1 MTVPNGVAAYW
12 DSIAMTDKGNE
23 LRLIA
28 CPRPFS
34 ADRID
39 QAIPVGGSITDIM
52 DGLALDPVLLAHAHV
67 WITDGAMITEPVMV
81 PRDHWAR
88 VRPKAGAVVTLRVAP
103 GKGGGGGKN
112 PLRTILTIAVVA
124 AAFVLGPAVGAAMGL
139 PTEAVIFGQTINL
152 AAAVG
157 GAAITMV
164 GNLIVNA
171 IAPPPRP
178 KLAELSMGGPQSR
191 TSPTLAI
198 TGTQNRAN
206 RYGAVPR
213 IYGRHRVFPVLA
225 AHPHSEVEGDE
236 QYLRMLFDFGYGPLE
251 LTDLRIG
258 AIPLAQFEGV
268 ETEIRQGYATDAPVT
283 LYTDTIREDQYSLKV
298 TNGAGPEVLETRD
311 GADEIII
318 DITFRGL
325 VRFDDS
331 GNRQDR
337 SVEIKVEYR
346 IAGSTGAW
354 TEYATNTYT
363 AASEQVVRR
372 GVRIITP
379 VSGRYELR
387 FTRLTEDNTSTRVRD
402 DSFISTIRTVQ
413 HTAPVKATGRCLV
426 AMRIKA
432 TDQLN
437 GVVNQFSAVIQA
449 RLPIWDGAQWVEQTT
464 RHPAW
469 VYLDVLRGPA
479 NRRPVSD
486 DRLDLDGFKAWAD
499 ATPDYTF
506 DAVID
511 YPTTVFELLRDV
523 AAAGRAGFGM
533 RDGKFSIVRDVVQSV
548 PIQHFTPRNTMGFR
562 GIKAFTQIPH
572 GLKCRFVNPDRD
584 WQQDEVIVYA
594 DGYHEAN
601 ANRFETLELFG
612 CTSADLAWKHGRYH
626 LAVGKL
632 RPETYE
638 VSVDID
644 HLVCTAGDLVK
655 VSHDVPLW
663 GGGWGRIK
671 DVTYDVNGDVASVT
685 LDDVVA
691 METGKIYAVRF
702 RHADGVSSVA
712 SVATEP
718 GETSVL
724 SFLTPLAVYLA
735 PEPGDLALFGE
746 AERESASLIVKAIR
760 HSGDF
765 RATLT
770 LVDAASEVHEGDTGP
785 IPDFDSLMTLP
796 PETERQVPGVPV
808 IEEVISDEDALVIG
822 PDGRA
827 QSRILVRVTQP
838 QGLNSWAEVLQA
850 HFRRT
855 GSNARWTVLPVVPI
869 SSEEIAVQP
878 VEDSVA
884 YDVRLRAVSQAGH
897 ASEWAI
903 IENHV
908 VVGKTTPP
916 SDVADFQAT
925 RRADGVQLSWDPV
938 SELDVIGYEVR
949 DGEAW
954 DTGVVVTTR
963 HRGTSLFVALNDAG
977 DHRFHIRAIDELGLQ
992 SISAVSVT
1000 ASVVPPANV
1009 SGFDVIPQGE
1019 HVRFSW
1025 VSLPISGVEYE
1036 IRAGESW
1043 GQGRFV
1049 GRSAGDHLVSLWP
1062 VRNAADET
1070 FWCKAVSAAGLYS
1083 VTASFATTRLAPLSD
1098 RNVILQSDR
1107 KALGWPG
1114 VLHDLEVATDDLLA
1128 LTRTGGVNAPTGAY
1142 YFNAD
1147 LGQVFRA
1154 RNWMASGIVAIPSDP
1169 ATWTDAAF
1177 IWNEGQANAPW
1188 LPVGDA
1194 DGAELKTV
1202 IAVNTAP
1209 GADLVEGFPLDG
1221 DASGL
1226 KGAEASK
1233 SLGLGFADA
1242 RFAKGLQI
1250 LDITQVAWPISVPAE
1265 FSTSFDLR
1273 FDELL
1278 EEPQIYVT
1286 WSGGSGVLSLGYEP
1300 GVSLYYLEDH
1310 LGNRIGLSLPRIAG
1324 DIITFGVSQ
1333 SAIDRSLHA
1342 ASWKSGDVMST
1353 TQPLVP
1359 IGTFDQLRLY
1369 P

>member
-1 MTVPNGVAAYW
+1 
-12 DSIAMTDKGNE
+12 MTDRENA

-34 ADRID
+34 AERID
-39 QAIPVGGSITDIM
+39 RAIGAGGSVADII
-52 DGLALDPVLLAHAHV
+52 DGLALDPILLAHAHV
-67 WITDGAMITEPVMV
+67 WLSDGDMALDPVMV
-81 PRDHWAR
+81 PRDRLAT
-88 VRPKAGAVVTLRVAP
+88 VRPKPGTIITLRVAP

-112 PLRTILTIAVVA
+112 PLRTVLTIAVVA

-164 GNLIVNA
+164 GNLLVNA

-191 TSPTLAI
+191 TSPTLTI

-213 IYGRHRVFPVLA
+213 VYGRHRVFPVLA

-236 QYLRMLFDFGYGPLE
+236 QYLRMLFDFGYGPL
-251 LTDLRIG
+251 DLSDFRIG
-258 AIPLAQFEGV
+258 AIPLSQFDGV
-268 ETEIRQGYATDAPVT
+268 DTEIRQGYTDDAPVT
-283 LYTDTIREDQYSLKV
+283 LYTNTIREDQYSLKV
-298 TNGAGPEVLETRD
+298 TKDAGPEILETRD

-318 DITFRGL
+318 DLTFRGL

-331 GNRQDR
+331 GNRQNQ

-346 IAGSTGAW
+346 QAGSNGAW
-354 TEYATNTYT
+354 TEYATQTYT

-372 GVRIITP
+372 GLRIVTP
-379 VSGRYELR
+379 ASARYELR
-387 FTRLTEDNTSTRVRD
+387 FTRLTDDNTSTRVRD
-402 DSFISTIRTVQ
+402 DSFVSAIRTVQ
-413 HTAPVKATGRCLV
+413 RQAPVRAGGRCLV

-437 GVVNQFSAVIQA
+437 GVVNQFSAVTQA
-449 RLPIWDGAQWVEQTT
+449 RLPVWNGTEWVEQAT

-469 VYLDVLRGPA
+469 AYLDVLRGPA

-486 DRLDLDGFKAWAD
+486 DRLDLGAFKAWAD
-499 ATPDYTF
+499 ATPDFSF

-533 RDGKFSIVRDVVQSV
+533 RDGKFSIVRDEAQSV

-562 GIKAFTQIPH
+562 GRKTFTQVPH

-584 WQQDEVIVYA
+584 WQQDEVIVYG

-601 ANRFETLELFG
+601 ASRFETLELFG

-638 VSVDID
+638 ISVDID

-663 GGGWGRIK
+663 GGGWGRVKEI
-671 DVTYDVNGDVASVT
+671 TYDANGDVTGIT
-685 LDDVVA
+685 LDDMVQMAGGANYA
-691 METGKIYAVRF
+691 MRF
-702 RHADGVSSVA
+702 RHSDGASSVV
-712 SVATEP
+712 SVQTDP
-718 GETSVL
+718 GETQSL
-724 SFLTPLAVYLA
+724 NLLNPLASYLA
-735 PEPGDLALFGE
+735 PEPGDLAMFGE
-746 AERESASLIVKAIR
+746 AERESANLIVKAIR

-770 LVDAASEVHEGDTGP
+770 LVDAAPEVHQADTGV
-785 IPDFDSLMTLP
+785 IPAFEALMTLP
-796 PETERQVPGVPV
+796 PEFERQFPASPV
-808 IEEVISDEDALVIG
+808 IDEVISDEDALIVG
-822 PDGRA
+822 PDGRV
-827 QSRILVRVTQP
+827 QSRILVRVSQP

-850 HFRRT
+850 QYRLT
-855 GSNARWTVLPVVPI
+855 GSNGRWIVLPMVPA
-869 SSEEIAVQP
+869 SSGEIPIHP
-878 VEDSVA
+878 VEDGVA
-884 YDVRLRAVSQAGH
+884 YDLRVRAVSQAGH
-897 ASEWAI
+897 ASDWVI
-903 IENHV
+903 VENHQ

-916 SDVADFQAT
+916 GDVVNFQAT
-925 RRADGVQLSWDPV
+925 RRADGVQLNWDPV
-938 SELDVIGYEVR
+938 SDLDVVGYEVR

-954 DTGVVVTTR
+954 DAGIVVTTR
-963 HRGTSLFVALNDAG
+963 HRGTSLFVGLSDAD

-1000 ASVVPPANV
+1000 ASVVPPAGV
-1009 SGFDVIPQGE
+1009 TGFDVIPQGE

-1025 VSLPISGVEYE
+1025 GSLPISGVEYE

-1062 VRNAADET
+1062 VQTPADET

-1083 VTASFATTRLAPLSD
+1083 VTAAFSTTRLAPISD

-1107 KALGWPG
+1107 KAQGWPG
-1114 VLHDLEVATDDLLA
+1114 VRHDLEIETDDLLA
-1128 LTRTGGVNAPTGAY
+1128 LARSGGVNAQTGAY
-1142 YFNAD
+1142 YFTAD
-1147 LGQVFRA
+1147 LGQAFRA
-1154 RNWMASGIVAIPSDP
+1154 RNWMSTGIVAIPSDP
-1169 ATWTDAAF
+1169 AIWSDASFA
-1177 IWNEGQANAPW
+1177 WGGELANVPW

-1194 DGAELKTV
+1194 DGASLRTI
-1202 IAVNTAP
+1202 IAVDAIP
-1209 GADLVEGFPLDG
+1209 ALDLVEGFTLNG
-1221 DASGL
+1221 DVSGIKGVVASLSNGL
-1226 KGAEASK
+1226 TY
-1233 SLGLGFADA
+1233 ADA
-1242 RFAKGLQI
+1242 RFAQGLKV
-1250 LDITQVAWPISVPAE
+1250 LDTTQVAWPVTIPAE
-1265 FSTSFDLR
+1265 FTTTFDLR

-1278 EEPQIYVT
+1278 EEPQVFVT
-1286 WSGGSGVLSLGYEP
+1286 WSGGSGLLSLGYDP
-1300 GVSLYYLEDH
+1300 AASLYYLEDH
-1310 LGNRIGLSLPRIAG
+1310 LGNRVALSLPRIAG
-1324 DIITFGVSQ
+1324 DIVTFGVSQ
-1333 SAIDRSLHA
+1333 SALERSLFA
-1342 ASWKSGDVMST
+1342 ASLKGGDLVSAL
-1353 TQPLVP
+1353 QPLPP
-1359 IGTFDQLRLY
+1359 IGAFDQLRLY

>member
-1 MTVPNGVAAYW
+1 MTV
-12 DSIAMTDKGNE
+12 DGND

-34 ADRID
+34 VERID
-39 QAIPVGGSITDIM
+39 QAVPVGGSIADIM
-52 DGLALDPVLLAHAHV
+52 ASLGLDPILMAHAHV
-67 WITDGAMITEPVMV
+67 WITDGAMTADPVMV
-81 PRDHWAR
+81 PRDRWAR
-88 VRPKAGAVVTLRVAP
+88 VRPKARAVVTVRVAP

-152 AAAVG
+152 ASAIG
-157 GAAITMV
+157 GAAITLV

-178 KLAELSMGGPQSR
+178 KLADLSIGGPQSR

-213 IYGRHRVFPVLA
+213 VYGQHRVFPVLA
-225 AHPHSEVEGDE
+225 AHPHTEIEGDE
-236 QYLRMLFDFGYGPLE
+236 QYLRMLFDFGYGPLDI
-251 LTDLRIG
+251 TDLRIG

-268 ETEIRQGYATDAPVT
+268 ETEIRQGYDSDPPIT

-298 TNGAGPEVLETRD
+298 TSDGGPEVLETRD
-311 GADEIII
+311 GADEIIA

-337 SVEIKVEYR
+337 SVDIKVEYR
-346 IAGSTGAW
+346 LAGSSDAW
-354 TEYATNTYT
+354 TEHGTATYT
-363 AASEQVVRR
+363 AATEQVVRR
-372 GVRIITP
+372 GVRIVTP
-379 VSGRYELR
+379 ASGRYEVR
-387 FTRLTEDNTSTRVRD
+387 FTRLTADNTSTRIRD
-402 DSFISTIRTVQ
+402 DSFVSAIRTVQ
-413 HTAPVKATGRCLV
+413 HTAPVKAAGRCLV

-437 GVVNQFSAVIQA
+437 GIVNQFSAVTQA
-449 RLPIWDGAQWVEQTT
+449 LLPVWDGTQWTEQAT

-469 VYLDVLRGPA
+469 AYLDVLRGAA
-479 NRRPVSD
+479 NRRPVAD
-486 DRLDLDGFKAWAD
+486 ERLDLDAFKTWAD
-499 ATPDYTF
+499 ATPEFTF

-533 RDGKFSIVRDVVQSV
+533 RDGSFSIVRDVEQAV

-594 DGYHEAN
+594 DGYSETN
-601 ANRFETLELFG
+601 ASRFETLELFG

-638 VSVDID
+638 ISVDID

-663 GGGWGRIK
+663 GGGWGRVK
-671 DVTYDVNGDVASVT
+671 DVAFDAGGDAVSVT

-691 METGKIYAVRF
+691 MEAGKTYAVRF

-712 SVATEP
+712 SVVTEP
-718 GETSVL
+718 GETDTL
-724 SFLTPLAVYLA
+724 AFLQPVPAMA
-735 PEPGDLALFGE
+735 SPEAGDLALFGE
-746 AERESASLIVKAIR
+746 AERESADLIVKAIR

-770 LVDAASEVHEGDTGP
+770 LVDAAPEVHQADTGA

-796 PETERQVPGVPV
+796 PLIERQTPAAPV
-808 IEEVISDEDALVIG
+808 TDEVVSDESALVIG

-827 QSRILVRVTQP
+827 QSRILVRVVQAS
-838 QGLNSWAEVLQA
+838 GLNDSAEHIHA
-850 HFRRT
+850 HYRLS
-855 GSNARWTVLPVVPI
+855 GSGERWRVLPAAPVAAGEV
-869 SSEEIAVQP
+869 AVMP
-878 VEDSVA
+878 VEDGVA
-884 YDVRLRAVSQAGH
+884 YDIRLRAVSREGM
-897 ASEWAI
+897 ASEWTEVLGHA
-903 IENHV
+903 

-916 SDVADFQAT
+916 SDVVNFQAT

-938 SELDVIGYEVR
+938 GELDVVGYEVR
-949 DGEAW
+949 DGESW
-954 DTGVVVTTR
+954 DVGAVVTTR
-963 HRGTSLFVALNDAG
+963 HRGTSLFVALVDAD
-977 DHRFHIRAIDELGLQ
+977 DHRFHIRAVDELGLR
-992 SISAVSVT
+992 SISAVSVV
-1000 ASVVPPANV
+1000 ASVVPPADV
-1009 SGFDVIPQGE
+1009 TGFDAVPQGE

-1025 VSLPISGVEYE
+1025 VSLPIAGVEYE

-1049 GRSAGDHLVSLWP
+1049 GRSAGDHLVALWP
-1062 VRNAADET
+1062 VQTAADET

-1083 VTASFATTRLAPLSD
+1083 QTAAFATTRLAPLSD
-1098 RNVILQSDR
+1098 RNVILLTDR

-1114 VLHDLEVATDDLLA
+1114 VSHELEVVTDGLLA
-1128 LTRTGGVNAPTGAY
+1128 LARTSGVNAPKGTH
-1142 YFNAD
+1142 YFKAD
-1147 LGQVFRA
+1147 LGQTFRA
-1154 RNWMASGIVAIPSDP
+1154 RNWLASSIVAIPADP
-1169 ATWTDAAF
+1169 PAWADAAF
-1177 IWNEGQANAPW
+1177 TWESPESGAPW

-1194 DGAELKTV
+1194 DGAELRNV
-1202 IAVNTAP
+1202 IALEAP
-1209 GADLVEGFPLDG
+1209 PANDLVEGFTLDG
-1221 DASGL
+1221 DTLGL
-1226 KGAEASK
+1226 KGTAASEA
-1233 SLGLGFADA
+1233 LGLGFADA
-1242 RFAKGLQI
+1242 RFAQGLQV
-1250 LDITQVAWPISVPAE
+1250 LDTTQVAWPLSVPAV
-1265 FSTSFDLR
+1265 FSATFDLR

-1278 EEPQIYVT
+1278 EEPQVYAV
-1286 WSGGSGVLSLGYEP
+1286 WSGGLGVLSLGYDP
-1300 GVSLYYLEDH
+1300 GVGLYYLEDH
-1310 LGNRIGLSLPRIAG
+1310 LGNRVGLTLARIAG
-1324 DIITFGVSQ
+1324 DIVTFGVSQ
-1333 SAIDRSLHA
+1333 GATERSLHA
-1342 ASWKSGDVMST
+1342 ASWKTGDVVSAN
-1353 TQPLVP
+1353 QPLAP
-1359 IGTFDQLRLY
+1359 IGVFDQLRLY